1 MYGDS
6 AEAGSDVLGAL
17 FEDEGAVDDVGA
29 PPALAEVGLCDRERK
44 NAADCRNDSLPP
56 VFSSR
61 ADLDPLLGRDSM
73 GFVFCLNF
81 PGHIFEQ
88 YEESRLNDPDS

>member
-17 FEDEGAVDDVGA
+17 LEDEGAVDDVGA
-29 PPALAEVGLCDRERK
+29 PPPALAEVGLCDRERK

-61 ADLDPLLGRDSM
+61 ADLDPLLAQ
-73 GFVFCLNF
+73 N
-81 PGHIFEQ
+81 
-88 YEESRLNDPDS
+88 